1 MEIIAAHACVLAR
14 PKSVSRGRLFV
25 CGDIHGCYDELM
37 QQLRLVGFD
46 TGRERLVALGDL
58 VDRGPK
64 SAEVLAL
71 LTEPWF
77 TSIRGNHE
85 ELMIQAVNGDPTMH
99 IINGGIWLAHLP
111 ADERNRLAALAMAL
125 PVALTVISPSGR
137 KIGFVHADVPGDD
150 WDAFIER
157 LDCPQVQEYAMWT
170 RDRVRTAKRNLPL
183 PPIRNVD
190 HVYFGHTP
198 LAESVT
204 AANMSW
210 IDTGCFATGR
220 LTLEEI
226 A

>member
-1 MEIIAAHACVLAR
+1 MEIISSRAHVLAR
-14 PKSVSRGRLFV
+14 SEFVSRGRLFV

-37 QQLRLVGFD
+37 QRLRIVGFD
-46 TGRERLVALGDL
+46 AGCDRLVALGDL

-64 SAEVLAL
+64 SEEVLAL
-71 LTEPWF
+71 IEKPWF

-85 ELMIQAVNGDPTMH
+85 ALMIQAVNGDPAMH

-111 ADERNRLAALAMAL
+111 ANERMRLAALAMEL
-125 PVALTVISPSGR
+125 PVALTVISPSRR

-157 LDCPQVQEYAMWT
+157 LDCPQVQEYAMWA

-183 PPIRNVD
+183 TPIRNVD

-198 LAESVT
+198 LAEPLS

-210 IDTGCFATGR
+210 IDTGCFATGK